1 MGPFFIGE
9 KMPTYTFRN
18 EETNE
23 EFTTIMSLSERE
35 EFLKNNP
42 TIKQCLATPGF
53 ADPVRM
59 GVRKIDSSFNDV
71 LIKAKSA
78 HKHSTIN
85 TL

>member
-23 EFTTIMSLSERE
+23 EFTTIMSMSERE
-35 EFLKNNP
+35 EFLKSNP
-42 TIKQCLATPGF
+42 NIKQCLATPAF
-53 ADPVRM
+53 ADSVRM
-59 GVRKIDSSFNDV
+59 GVRKIDRSFNDV
-71 LIKAKSA
+71 LIKAKSS
-78 HKHSTIN
+78 HKHSTID